1 MNYNIDF
8 RDAIQKEILMNA
20 MKAMIRNS
28 NPEPQAT
35 YLCNQLDD
43 ARNIA
48 DCLEQILKQVN
59 KNNQQ

>member
-8 RDAIQKEILMNA
+8 QKAIQKEILMNA
-20 MKAMIRNS
+20 MKAMIRNG

-35 YLCNQLDD
+35 YLCKQLDD

-48 DCLEQILKQVN
+48 DCL
-59 KNNQQ
+59 